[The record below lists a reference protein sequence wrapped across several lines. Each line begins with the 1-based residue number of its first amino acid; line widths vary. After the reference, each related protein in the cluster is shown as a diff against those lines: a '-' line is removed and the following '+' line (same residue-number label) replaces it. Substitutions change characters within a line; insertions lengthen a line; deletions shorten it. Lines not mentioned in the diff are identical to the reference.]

1 MVKLRLHSFDTNTI
15 ITFLITET
23 AQEEERKCNECPT
36 LAELI
41 DIPVLDW
48 FTLGLKLG
56 LSSYNL
62 DTIQEDYPRGNK
74 ACKRVMF
81 HQWLKR
87 DVDSSY
93 KKLIYALEEMGEFK
107 IASDLRK
114 QYGEYELSLYYSVY

>member
-1 MVKLRLHSFDTNTI
+1 MVKLRLYPFDTSTI
-15 ITFLITET
+15 ITFLITEK

-48 FTLGLKLG
+48 FALGLKLG
-56 LSSYNL
+56 LSSYDL
-62 DTIQEDYPRGNK
+62 RTIQEDYPRSNK

-81 HQWLKR
+81 DQWLKI

-93 KKLIYALEEMGEFK
+93 KKLIYALEEMVEFK
-107 IASDLRK
+107 IASDLRNK
-114 QYGEYELSLYYSVY
+114 YGHYEFCSYCSVY